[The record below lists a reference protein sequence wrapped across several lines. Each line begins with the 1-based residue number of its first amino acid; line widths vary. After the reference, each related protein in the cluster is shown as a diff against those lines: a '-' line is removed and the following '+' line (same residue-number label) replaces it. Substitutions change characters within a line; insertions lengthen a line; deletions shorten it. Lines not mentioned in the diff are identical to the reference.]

1 MSKKSVGILI
11 GVAAVAAVLGGTGY
25 YFRDDIRQMIP
36 IFDDGS
42 SEDKVYV
49 EKVSR
54 IMNQYAGVSNRYNG
68 VVETQD
74 SYEVNVDSSRT
85 ISEIKVE
92 VGDEVEE
99 GQTLVTYDT
108 SDLTMKIEQ
117 AKLELEGIQNE
128 IDNYNKQIDTL
139 TKEMEKVDESE
150 RYDYTTQIQ
159 NIQNSIAQKQFDM
172 ESKKLEISKEQ
183 KQVSS
188 SSVVSK
194 VAGVVKEINEKGVDS
209 NGKSVPFMTILQTG
223 EYRIK
228 GSIDEQN
235 VWMLSEGQEVVI
247 RSRVDSTKTWSGTIG
262 KIDTES
268 PQQGNDNGYYSTSSA
283 GDTQS
288 ASKYPFYVDLDS
300 VDGLILGQHVYIE
313 LDQGQEEVKEGLWL
327 YGSYIVQDED
337 TPYVW
342 AANEK
347 NRLEKHYI
355 ELGEYDADMDEYE
368 IVSGLAEDDYIAW
381 PMAGLYERVTTVTDE
396 AEVDYSSPLYNQP
409 ADENLYDTEGV
420 YDTELLYD
428 VLDSVYDTE
437 LPDEMYDS
445 MDAGEGTEAEVA
457 E

>member
-1 MSKKSVGILI
+1 MGKKSVGILI

-150 RYDYTTQIQ
+150 RYDYTT
-159 NIQNSIAQKQFDM
+159 
-172 ESKKLEISKEQ
+172 EYPELHRTETVRYGEQ
-183 KQVSS
+183 
-188 SSVVSK
+188 
-194 VAGVVKEINEKGVDS
+194 
-209 NGKSVPFMTILQTG
+209 
-223 EYRIK
+223 
-228 GSIDEQN
+228 
-235 VWMLSEGQEVVI
+235 
-247 RSRVDSTKTWSGTIG
+247 
-262 KIDTES
+262 
-268 PQQGNDNGYYSTSSA
+268 
-283 GDTQS
+283 
-288 ASKYPFYVDLDS
+288 
-300 VDGLILGQHVYIE
+300 
-313 LDQGQEEVKEGLWL
+313 
-327 YGSYIVQDED
+327 
-337 TPYVW
+337 
-342 AANEK
+342 
-347 NRLEKHYI
+347 
-355 ELGEYDADMDEYE
+355 
-368 IVSGLAEDDYIAW
+368 
-381 PMAGLYERVTTVTDE
+381 E
-396 AEVDYSSPLYNQP
+396 A
-409 ADENLYDTEGV
+409 
-420 YDTELLYD
+420 
-428 VLDSVYDTE
+428 
-437 LPDEMYDS
+437 
-445 MDAGEGTEAEVA
+445 
-457 E
+457 

>member
-1 MSKKSVGILI
+1 MGKKSVGILI
-11 GVAAVAAVLGGTGY
+11 GVAAVVAVLGGTGY
-25 YFRDDIRQMIP
+25 YFRDDIKQMIP

-209 NGKSVPFMTILQTG
+209 NGNSAPFMTILQTG

-347 NRLEKHYI
+347 NRLEKRYI

-368 IVSGLAEDDYIAW
+368 IVSGLTEDDYITW
-381 PMAGLYERVTTVTDE
+381 PMAGLYEGVTTVTDE
-396 AEVDYSSPLYNQP
+396 AEVDYSAPLYNQP
-409 ADENLYDTEGV
+409 ADEEMYDTEGV

>member
-1 MSKKSVGILI
+1 MGKKSVGILI

-36 IFDDGS
+36 IFDDGT

-54 IMNQYAGVSNRYNG
+54 IMNQYTGVSNRYNG

-92 VGDEVEE
+92 AGDEVEE

-139 TKEMEKVDESE
+139 TKEMEKVEESE

-209 NGKSVPFMTILQTG
+209 NGNSAPFMTILQTG

-327 YGSYIVQDED
+327 YAPTSCRTKILRTCGRLMRKTVWRSTILSWESTMRIWTSMRSYQGLPRTI
-337 TPYVW
+337 TLPGRW
-342 AANEK
+342 
-347 NRLEKHYI
+347 L
-355 ELGEYDADMDEYE
+355 
-368 IVSGLAEDDYIAW
+368 VS
-381 PMAGLYERVTTVTDE
+381 MRV
-396 AEVDYSSPLYNQP
+396 
-409 ADENLYDTEGV
+409 
-420 YDTELLYD
+420 
-428 VLDSVYDTE
+428 
-437 LPDEMYDS
+437 
-445 MDAGEGTEAEVA
+445 
-457 E
+457 